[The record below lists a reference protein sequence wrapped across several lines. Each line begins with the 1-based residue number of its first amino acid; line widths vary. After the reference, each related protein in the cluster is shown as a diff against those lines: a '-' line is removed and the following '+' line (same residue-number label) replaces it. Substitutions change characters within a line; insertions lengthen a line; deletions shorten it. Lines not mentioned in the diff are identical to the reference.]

1 MPTRKRRHDCQT
13 SRPSGGSGRRARRP
27 LGCEALEP
35 RLLLDG
41 KPGDLNFLLDMSRL
55 GAFPTPPPAEILQAL
70 ARLNNAA
77 DASTTVLDPTLPGS
91 SATDANANANDA
103 ANSAADSSANR
114 TTPRAGDGL
123 ISAEATPGLLLAAG
137 SAPSYQGSSSNMA
150 ATAVSNVVYGPVA
163 PPQVIEPMPGDVP
176 PDAAPPSEMGP
187 PPAGEAPRELQ
198 QLQYVA
204 PVQFGDPAVF
214 DVPFDGR
221 TSMITLGVS
230 LQSPAGVPSPEGF
243 KVNLVGNGGQT
254 LWSGYVKGTRFNAN
268 LHFQGSMAP
277 TASTMYLDIQTL
289 LATSAATTAAAAA
302 GSGASTLTILGGAWG
317 FVPAGSAAGQASS
330 DSVTSLDVAAGS
342 DGSAGTSTSE
352 LSIAIGV
359 EATADEG
366 GTAESTLVIT
376 IGGGNVIQSV
386 AVGPQPMRS
395 AAPLGGFLASENPT
409 PLVDGRV
416 DVAGNLD
423 RVSADALAIDIQLA
437 SGNLEQVEHSLADGE
452 NLLNDPRGPG
462 GAPLAGAR
470 LVGFERDA
478 AAVADA
484 SEVPAT
490 IAPIANDASEDAGV
504 EAGAVTVDAA
514 IELGVAVDRD
524 GAPIRSRRR
533 APLTAGF
540 ALAFA
545 FSLGLVLPDVAN
557 AFRSVPRP
565 RGRRRGQGRN
575 SGLAV

>member
-1 MPTRKRRHDCQT
+1 
-13 SRPSGGSGRRARRP
+13 
-27 LGCEALEP
+27 
-35 RLLLDG
+35 
-41 KPGDLNFLLDMSRL
+41 MSRL
-55 GAFPTPPPAEILQAL
+55 GAFPTPPPAVILQAL

-77 DASTTVLDPTLPGS
+77 DASTTVVDPTLPGN
-91 SATDANANANDA
+91 SATDANANANDV
-103 ANSAADSSANR
+103 ANSVADSSANR
-114 TTPRAGDGL
+114 TTARAGDGL
-123 ISAEATPGLLLAAG
+123 ISAEATPGLLIAAG
-137 SAPSYQGSSSNMA
+137 GAPSYPGTSPNM
-150 ATAVSNVVYGPVA
+150 TAPAISNVVYGPVA
-163 PPQVIEPMPGDVP
+163 PPQVVEPMPAEVP
-176 PDAAPPSEMGP
+176 PNAAPPSGMGP
-187 PPAGEAPRELQ
+187 SPAGEAPRELQ

-204 PVQFGDPAVF
+204 PVQVGDPAVF

-268 LHFQGSMAP
+268 LHFQGTMRPA
-277 TASTMYLDIQTL
+277 ASTMYLDIQTL
-289 LATSAATTAAAAA
+289 LATSAATSAATTAAA
-302 GSGASTLTILGGAWG
+302 GSGASTLTILGGEWG
-317 FVPAGSAAGQASS
+317 FVPADSAAGQGSSTSS

-342 DGSAGTSTSE
+342 SGSAGASTSTSE

-359 EATADEG
+359 ETTADEAG
-366 GTAESTLVIT
+366 AAQSTLVIT

-386 AVGPQPMRS
+386 AVGPLPMRS

-437 SGNLEQVEHSLADGE
+437 AGDLDQVERYLADGE
-452 NLLNDPRGPG
+452 NVLNDPRGLG

-490 IAPIANDASEDAGV
+490 FAPIANDASEDAGV
-504 EAGAVTVDAA
+504 AAGAVTVDAA
-514 IELGVAVDRD
+514 IGLGVSVDRD
-524 GAPIRSRRR
+524 GAAIQSRRR

-565 RGRRRGQGRN
+565 RGRRRRQGRN
-575 SGLAV
+575 SDLAV